1 MDDRKDLPERFFK
14 MIPRKFVGK
23 YGPELSNV
31 VRLTDSIGGVW
42 CVRLEKVEKTLWL
55 HDGWEKFVQDHSV
68 SYGYFLVFKYRGNSN
83 FNVRIFDLTASE
95 VHYPL
100 NSSRKFEGTNTPNSI
115 SETEEYSNDLGHPV
129 VSTEMEDHS
138 DDDSVKILASFP
150 GKPMACPL
158 RYGAPNECMGRATSG
173 RRHDHQTVHDLSFSS
188 TEFSRGVKRGKI
200 DSAKTRY
207 LTRSKVKMEVG
218 WAVKTENLKISCHGK
233 SNTSQSAK
241 TRYLTRSK
249 VKMEGGWAVK
259 TENLNISCHGKSNT
273 SQSAETRYLTRSK
286 VKMEG
291 GWAVKT
297 ENLNISCHG
306 KSNTSQSA
314 KPVLDKSLHLSEG
327 KPKNPIIKNVKVE
340 VPGTEAKRISSSNAN
355 QSSFGIESLVGNKAV
370 HTTRKFMPK
379 NPSFTFVLK
388 PYNLSWKML
397 YMPFTF
403 LTEYL
408 PSCPRCL
415 ELHDC
420 DGKKWPVGVI
430 LRGGKMSC
438 LNKGFGTFIKEKNL
452 KVGDTCVFEL
462 IDVNKP
468 VLKVSTF
475 CNTSIVLK

>member
-138 DDDSVKILASFP
+138 DDDSVKILVSFP
-150 GKPMACPL
+150 GKPMAYPS
-158 RYGAPNECMGRATSG
+158 RYGAPNECMGKATSS
-173 RRHDHQTVHDLSFSS
+173 RRHDHQTVNDLSFSS
-188 TEFSRGVKRGKI
+188 TEFARGVKRGKI
-200 DSAKTRY
+200 DSAKMRY

-218 WAVKTENLKISCHGK
+218 WAVKTKK
-233 SNTSQSAK
+233 
-241 TRYLTRSK
+241 
-249 VKMEGGWAVK
+249 
-259 TENLNISCHGKSNT
+259 LNISCHGKSNT
-273 SQSAETRYLTRSK
+273 SQSAKTRYLTRSK

-340 VPGTEAKRISSSNAN
+340 VPGTEAERISSS
-355 QSSFGIESLVGNKAV
+355 
-370 HTTRKFMPK
+370 
-379 NPSFTFVLK
+379 TFLSPDIVQFFWFLK
-388 PYNLSWKML
+388 

>member
-1 MDDRKDLPERFFK
+1 

-42 CVRLEKVEKTLWL
+42 CVRLEKVEKTLWF
-55 HDGWEKFVQDHSV
+55 HDGWEKFVQDHSI

-100 NSSRKFEGTNTPNSI
+100 NSSHKFEGTNPQNSI
-115 SETEEYSNDLGHPV
+115 SETEEFSDDLGHPV
-129 VSTEMEDHS
+129 VSTEMEEHS

-150 GKPMACPL
+150 GKPMACPP
-158 RYGAPNECMGRATSG
+158 RYGAPNECMGKATSG
-173 RRHDHQTVHDLSFSS
+173 RRHDHQTLHDLSFSS
-188 TEFSRGVKRGKI
+188 TVFAHGVKRGKI
-200 DSAKTRY
+200 DSAETCY
-207 LTRSKVKMEVG
+207 LTGSKAKMEGG
-218 WAVKTENLKISCHGK
+218 WAVKTENLNVSCHGK
-233 SNTSQSAK
+233 SNTSQSAE

-249 VKMEGGWAVK
+249 VKMEGGWEVE

-314 KPVLDKSLHLSEG
+314 KPVLDKTLHFSES
-327 KPKNPIIKNVKVE
+327 KHKNPIIKNVKE
-340 VPGTEAKRISSSNAN
+340 SIPATEAKEISSSNAN
-355 QSSFGIESLVGNKAV
+355 QSSFGIESREGNKAV
-370 HTTRKFMPK
+370 HSTGKSMPK
-379 NPSFTFVLK
+379 NPSFTFVVK
-388 PYNLSWKML
+388 PYNLSCNML
-397 YMPFTF
+397 YMPHSF
-403 LTEYL
+403 LTENL
-408 PSCPRCL
+408 PSSPRCL

-420 DGKKWPVGVI
+420 DGRNWLVSVV
-430 LRGGKMSC
+430 LRRDKVSC
-438 LNKGFGTFIKEKNL
+438 LSKGFGTFIKEKNL

-475 CNTSIVLK
+475 CNTSIVPK